1 MYLFSYFSHFQR
13 GIPERKCPTA
23 FSDRIRSV
31 SEKIQTKTNRMMGYI
46 KNGPRTKMSRFF
58 VRQRLPAKKSMC
70 PFRFTSL
77 IEVRPVKMPHQHFF
91 HPKCHARRCD
101 RLNTRCEAFYEKR
114 IFDFHPLCL
123 TISLNFHRSVLVFPI
138 RHLNIHQSPLPHS
151 IFVVIPSTSL
161 KDTPIPNTSLDVYF
175 NPHYLT

>member
-1 MYLFSYFSHFQR
+1 MRFIWLGSYPDAYRSAR
-13 GIPERKCPTA
+13 AREVPPEVV
-23 FSDRIRSV
+23 FLIG
-31 SEKIQTKTNRMMGYI
+31 KTGECLY
-46 KNGPRTKMSRFF
+46 
-58 VRQRLPAKKSMC
+58 
-70 PFRFTSL
+70 

-123 TISLNFHRSVLVFPI
+123 TISLKFHRSVLVFPI

-161 KDTPIPNTSLDVYF
+161 KYTPIPNTSLDVYF